1 MTCPKCGEA
10 KAHRSHRSG
19 FKDYVLRY
27 FNQIP
32 YRCRAC
38 SSRFYAYRS
47 GEESPKMRSSE
58 ERKIMELRRKL
69 RWKKT
74 KKELLA
80 YGAGL
85 IMIGAVIYM
94 LIQQRIPQN

>member
-1 MTCPKCGEA
+1 
-10 KAHRSHRSG
+10 
-19 FKDYVLRY
+19 
-27 FNQIP
+27 
-32 YRCRAC
+32 
-38 SSRFYAYRS
+38 
-47 GEESPKMRSSE
+47 
-58 ERKIMELRRKL
+58 MELRRKL